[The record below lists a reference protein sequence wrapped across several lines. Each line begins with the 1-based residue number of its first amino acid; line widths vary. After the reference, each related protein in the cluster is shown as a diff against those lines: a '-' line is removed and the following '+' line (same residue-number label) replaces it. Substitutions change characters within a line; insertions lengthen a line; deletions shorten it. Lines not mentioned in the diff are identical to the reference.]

1 MNGNV
6 FLFCIIMLLDL
17 GFAVLCFSKI
27 IKLFIINDYKQIKK
41 KEKENNTENLDE
53 RK

>member
-1 MNGNV
+1 MNGNI

-17 GFAVLCFSKI
+17 GFAVLCFSTI

-41 KEKENNTENLDE
+41 KESDEND
-53 RK
+53 